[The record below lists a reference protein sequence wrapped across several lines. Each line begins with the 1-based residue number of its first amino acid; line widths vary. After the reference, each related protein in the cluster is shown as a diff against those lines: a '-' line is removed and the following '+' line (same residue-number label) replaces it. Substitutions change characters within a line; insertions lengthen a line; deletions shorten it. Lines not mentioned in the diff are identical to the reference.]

1 MPHRITSREGIQWKD
16 APMSEPTDTFVFT
29 YKDHFVDIRSYKTP
43 TATQTVFPFDW
54 AFYGEVVR
62 PADGSEPTY
71 THTIDSRYINALAT
85 LGEEKAQ
92 IYLLPDNVNTVENE
106 QGDEVEV
113 GEMLNPET
121 MDIEKFV
128 EIWRPLHPLHGSQ
141 KTPIGR
147 AELCE
152 HDFSDDEKTNCLV
165 LLIET
170 DGFKGKLIKI
180 GSWTQAFLQD
190 TSVDGTAGLTAVR
203 AAKIDGTNEWKH
215 LVSWGA
221 FTDSVPVGSDIYA
234 QFDGVGASV
243 TVNKLIW
250 KRIL

>member
-1 MPHRITSREGIQWKD
+1 
-16 APMSEPTDTFVFT
+16 MSEPTDTFVFT

-43 TATQTVFPFDW
+43 TATQAAFPFDW
-54 AFYGEVVR
+54 VFYGQVVR
-62 PADGSEPTY
+62 PADGGEPTY

-113 GEMLNPET
+113 GEMLNPDT

-128 EIWRPLHPLHGSQ
+128 EIWRPLDPLRGSQ

-147 AELCE
+147 AELYD
-152 HDFSDDEKTNCLV
+152 HDFNDDEKSNCLV
-165 LLIET
+165 LLVET
-170 DGFKGKLIKI
+170 EGFKGKLIKI
-180 GSWTQAFLQD
+180 GSWAQAFLQD
-190 TSVDGTAGLTAVR
+190 TSVDGVAGLTVVR
-203 AAKIDGTNEWKH
+203 AAKVDGTEEWKH
-215 LVSWGA
+215 LILWGA
-221 FTDSVPVGSDIYA
+221 FADSVPVGSDIYA
-234 QFDGVGASV
+234 QFNTLGASV